1 MDALA
6 HDRNLPAPVRRRA
19 ALFLA
24 WRNPAAPCPRPS
36 FPCSSGAMTPPDDK
50 SPLIL
55 AVAQTRDRE
64 SFRLLFLH
72 FAPRVKS
79 YLLHLGMAG
88 QLADELAQ
96 ETLLMVW
103 RKADRFDPARAGAAT
118 WIFTIAR
125 NLRIDQLRRGK
136 LPGDYYQEEEFSPSA
151 GEDYLAAERDGQV
164 SQALKALPADQA
176 EVIRLSFFEEKPHP
190 VIAAELGIPL
200 GTVKSRLRLAMSRLR
215 MALEDVK

>member
-6 HDRNLPAPVRRRA
+6 HHAGNIDLARRPAAV
-19 ALFLA
+19 LV
-24 WRNPAAPCPRPS
+24 WRNPAFAR
-36 FPCSSGAMTPPDDK
+36 AMTAPDEN
-50 SPLIL
+50 SALVM
-55 AVAQTRDRE
+55 AVATRRDRA
-64 SFRLLFLH
+64 SFRALFLF

-79 YLLHLGMAG
+79 YLLRLGMPG

-103 RKADRFDPARAGAAT
+103 RKADRFDPSRASAAT

-136 LPGDYYQEEEFSPSA
+136 LPGDYYVEEEYAPSA
-151 GEDYLAAERDGQV
+151 GDEYLAAERDGQV
-164 SQALKALPADQA
+164 ARALKTLPADQA
-176 EVIRLSFFEEKPHP
+176 DVIRLSFFEEKPHP
-190 VIAAELGIPL
+190 IIAAQLGIPL

-215 MALEDVK
+215 AALEDTQ